1 MELNRHLKAFPFFI
15 VSHENKSTS
24 YFVSL
29 FQGTLNKWKKKKIWK
44 VFAIFKRVVC
54 S

>member
-29 FQGTLNKWKKKKIWK
+29 FQGTLNKWKKKKYGK
-44 VFAIFKRVVC
+44 FLPFSKE
-54 S
+54 